1 MNAGARVAGMSSV
14 SPVWGLRPARALR
27 PLASKVPKPLIA
39 IFSPATSDAAI
50 SPIAGSGSK
59 IASIAARASRAD
71 SPVRSINLSVSSA
84 LFNTSSLPLSW
95 HKPQFFQPFTYDE
108 NLHVVVPLVGGDE
121 EEPRSRRI
129 VFGNRAPHGLAIM
142 KRNDRSPTFSRAA
155 GIEITPGDEIS
166 IPEIVFD
173 PEHRFHVAQVDPNRY
188 AAALPWKDVKGLL
201 LRRKIVG
208 DSLVHDS
215 ASHINDDFLL
225 HAGLRRARKNIPPPP
240 NPNRSPGIS
249 ERGQS
254 KRRRALTPHDSG
266 PYVLGGG
273 FHLLEP
279 GADNPIS
286 ARQVRGGGPFGWRR
300 RQFVVDARYQLRSG
314 MLVGAVAIVL
324 LVLLNASLILPQR
337 AASAT
342 VATAVAPGRAPFGA
356 PDRSSFA
363 LLLMGSAVFLGGVVV
378 VGLLESHRTAGA
390 AFAIRRVVDGI
401 RDGQSQVR
409 VQLRRGDHL
418 QDLARSINQLA
429 ETIDMER
436 LRRG

>member
-1 MNAGARVAGMSSV
+1 M
-14 SPVWGLRPARALR
+14 
-27 PLASKVPKPLIA
+27 
-39 IFSPATSDAAI
+39 
-50 SPIAGSGSK
+50 
-59 IASIAARASRAD
+59 
-71 SPVRSINLSVSSA
+71 
-84 LFNTSSLPLSW
+84 
-95 HKPQFFQPFTYDE
+95 
-108 NLHVVVPLVGGDE
+108 
-121 EEPRSRRI
+121 
-129 VFGNRAPHGLAIM
+129 
-142 KRNDRSPTFSRAA
+142 
-155 GIEITPGDEIS
+155 
-166 IPEIVFD
+166 
-173 PEHRFHVAQVDPNRY
+173 
-188 AAALPWKDVKGLL
+188 
-201 LRRKIVG
+201 
-208 DSLVHDS
+208 
-215 ASHINDDFLL
+215 
-225 HAGLRRARKNIPPPP
+225 
-240 NPNRSPGIS
+240 
-249 ERGQS
+249 
-254 KRRRALTPHDSG
+254 
-266 PYVLGGG
+266 
-273 FHLLEP
+273 LEP

-342 VATAVAPGRAPFGA
+342 VATAVAPGRALFGA

>member
-1 MNAGARVAGMSSV
+1 MNARSLPRRPDL
-14 SPVWGLRPARALR
+14 SPVYPVHMRKFSRC
-27 PLASKVPKPLIA
+27 IA
-39 IFSPATSDAAI
+39 AAI
-50 SPIAGSGSK
+50 SLGVAG
-59 IASIAARASRAD
+59 AAAAD
-71 SPVRSINLSVSSA
+71 SISAIQIRGLSPEMEANVRLGLSLGKLLGRDLGEQRLDYLLLESERETRRA
-84 LFNTSSLPLSW
+84 LEPFGYFSPEIRITPPPGGAGPL
-95 HKPQFFQPFTYDE
+95 
-108 NLHVVVPLVGGDE
+108 L
-121 EEPRSRRI
+121 
-129 VFGNRAPHGLAIM
+129 
-142 KRNDRSPTFSRAA
+142 
-155 GIEITPGDEIS
+155 IEVTPGDEIS

-279 GADNPIS
+279 GADNPIP

-401 RDGQSQVR
+401 RDGESQVR